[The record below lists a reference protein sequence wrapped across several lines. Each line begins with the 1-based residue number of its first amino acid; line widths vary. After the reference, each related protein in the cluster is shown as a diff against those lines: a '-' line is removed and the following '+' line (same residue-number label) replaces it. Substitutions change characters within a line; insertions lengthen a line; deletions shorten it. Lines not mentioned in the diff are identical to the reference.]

1 MLLHAFADEDVARHP
16 EIPKCRPPELMVI
29 WIPRLASHWGLENQ
43 AMTGLLFP
51 QHRWR
56 RGRALLPI
64 AIAALLMT
72 IASQARPAAEDDVLQ
87 QAINYVFTG
96 STDPLDS
103 PEIVDRKSCVV
114 VVPEPKF
121 KRFARYYLGRF
132 KMDLSRISKKYSG
145 HDVSYELEVEGDG
158 VVLEFLKSD
167 KTTVD
172 YGFKSAHIAL
182 PGNIDRTQKA
192 LALIFAEY
200 CKVEK
205 PKTPF

>member
-1 MLLHAFADEDVARHP
+1 
-16 EIPKCRPPELMVI
+16 
-29 WIPRLASHWGLENQ
+29 
-43 AMTGLLFP
+43 MTGLAYP
-51 QHRWR
+51 QGYWR
-56 RGRALLPI
+56 RRRALLPA
-64 AIAALLMT
+64 AIAALLL
-72 IASQARPAAEDDVLQ
+72 ANLSQARAAAEDDVLQ
-87 QAINYVFTG
+87 QAVNYIFTG
-96 STDPLDS
+96 STEPQNG

-121 KRFARYYLGRF
+121 NRFARYYLGRF
-132 KMDLSRISKKYSG
+132 KMDLSRVSKKYSG

-158 VVLEFLKSD
+158 TVLEFLKSD

-182 PGNIDRTQKA
+182 PGNIDRTEKA

-200 CKVEK
+200 CKAEK

>member
-1 MLLHAFADEDVARHP
+1 
-16 EIPKCRPPELMVI
+16 MV
-29 WIPRLASHWGLENQ
+29 PFMAAGTGASVP
-43 AMTGLLFP
+43 LFSR
-51 QHRWR
+51 Q
-56 RGRALLPI
+56 
-64 AIAALLMT
+64 
-72 IASQARPAAEDDVLQ
+72 
-87 QAINYVFTG
+87 Y
-96 STDPLDS
+96 
-103 PEIVDRKSCVV
+103 
-114 VVPEPKF
+114 PKF

-132 KMDLSRISKKYSG
+132 KMDQSRISKKYSG

-182 PGNIDRTQKA
+182 PGNIDRTEKA

-200 CKVEK
+200 CRAEK